1 MNEADYR
8 SPRLQIKSIYSKK
21 IVIFEFLSNS
31 EKHLFYDMLLT
42 DKLQNKMVRIFNMTN
57 III

>member
-8 SPRLQIKSIYSKK
+8 SPRLQKSIYSKK
-21 IVIFEFLSNS
+21 IVIFKFLSNS

-42 DKLQNKMVRIFNMTN
+42 DKLQNKKVRIFNMTN